1 MPSSSDAISVG
12 TSKELTQSRRSE
24 LASAIARAVRQ
35 MDRMDGAERPDAEY
49 EKIEADLLA
58 RASFAAGGA

>member
-1 MPSSSDAISVG
+1 MPSQSIDGHESVQKDV
-12 TSKELTQSRRSE
+12 TEWRRKELAKSI
-24 LASAIARAVRQ
+24 ASAVRQ
-35 MDRMDGAERPDAEY
+35 MDRMDGLERPDAEY